1 METFQQL
8 SHKGVNTLSTRISC
22 FIVRL
27 GVFQYIVDNIML
39 TNYHTLTYVVSTL
52 HPKIDGLIVK
62 QMFSQERDQLVVTF
76 HATDDALV
84 ISCQPEANIFYLQ
97 PKFARART
105 NSANLFGG
113 CWEKKI
119 QSVLMHPSDRV
130 ATLELG
136 SNHALHI
143 QFFGPASNVL
153 LVDNSNHIVDA
164 FKNAKALI
172 GSEYTFRRSELI
184 YDLTR
189 LQANLREEPTAIAGS
204 IIKKTFPTLGSTLVA
219 EILYRA
225 DVTTGTPAKD
235 VDASSLKRLLAAVSS
250 VISEL
255 AAPSPIVYCRMDGSK
270 EVPAVFSLISL
281 RHCGDLK
288 EKRFDDIHEAIR
300 YFVFRRHASRTLED
314 QKTRLTGSLRQQLKK
329 AQRSAAAIEEDLDQN
344 ERAADYEEI
353 GRALMSSLGLMKK
366 GMKKISLPLDGKTID
381 VRLDGKLTPVANAQ
395 RYFDKAKQSRLA
407 ARQGAIR
414 LQTLRPSI
422 LRAEALMTELESVV
436 TTEELKR
443 FMAEQEGY
451 LEEFGLGEK
460 AKEREQLPF
469 RIFTVDGG
477 FEVWAGKS
485 SANNDVLTMKHAKP
499 NDLWFHARGSSGSHV
514 VLKMGSGKGEVSK
527 KAKEQAAGIAAYYSK
542 MKKAKLVPV
551 AMTEKKYV
559 RKPKGSPPGTVTL
572 EREKVIFA
580 EPRLPEQL

>member
-8 SHKGVNTLSTRISC
+8 SHKGVNTLSTRNSC

-39 TNYHTLTYVVSTL
+39 TNYHTVSYVVSSL
-52 HPKIDGLIVK
+52 LSKIQGLTVK
-62 QMFSQERDQLVVTF
+62 EIFSQERDQLVLTF
-76 HATDDALV
+76 HATDQALV
-84 ISCQPEANIFYLQ
+84 ISCRPEANTFYLQ

-105 NSANLFGG
+105 NSANLFVE

-119 QSVLMHPSDRV
+119 QSVSIHPSDRV
-130 ATLELG
+130 ATLELR
-136 SNHALHI
+136 SNHTLHV
-143 QFFGPASNVL
+143 QLFGPASNVL
-153 LVDNSNHIVDA
+153 HVDKSDIIVDA
-164 FKNAKALI
+164 FKNAKTLI
-172 GSEYTFRRSELI
+172 GSEYSPRRGELI
-184 YDLTR
+184 YDVTR
-189 LQANLREEPTAIAGS
+189 LEINLREEPTATAGS
-204 IIKKTFPTLGSTLVA
+204 ILKKTFPTLGSTLVT
-219 EILYRA
+219 EILYRTA
-225 DVTTGTPAKD
+225 VTTGIRSENLDGSA
-235 VDASSLKRLLAAVSS
+235 LHRLVTAVSS

-255 AAPSPIVYCRMDGSK
+255 AVPSPIVYVRTDGAV
-270 EVPAVFSLISL
+270 EVPAIFSLIKL
-281 RHCGDLK
+281 RHCDQLA

-300 YFVFRRHASRTLED
+300 YFVFRRHASRTFED
-314 QKTRLTGSLRQQLKK
+314 RKAKLTASLRQQLNK
-329 AQRSAAAIEEDLDQN
+329 ARRSAEAIEEDLRTS
-344 ERAADYEEI
+344 ERAAEYELI
-353 GRALMSSLGLMKK
+353 GKALMSSLGLMTK
-366 GMKKISLPLDGKTID
+366 GMKKMPLYLDGKTID
-381 VRLDGKLTPVANAQ
+381 VQLVGKLSPVENAQ

-407 ARQGAIR
+407 SQQGAIR
-414 LQTLRPSI
+414 LQRLRSTI
-422 LRAEALMTELESVV
+422 TNGEALMTDLESAI
-436 TTEELKR
+436 TTEEVKK
-443 FMAEQEGY
+443 FMTEQEKD
-451 LEEFGLGEK
+451 LEAFGLGEK
-460 AKEREQLPF
+460 AKHREQLPF

-485 SANNDVLTMKHAKP
+485 SANNDVLTLKHTKP

-580 EPRLPEQL
+580 EPRLPEQS